1 MSQLIKLE
9 TAPDLVD
16 QVYCALLDAISD
28 GSLAPGTR
36 ITQEDI
42 AAQLSVSR
50 QPVLQALRLLKKD
63 GFVSDAGPSSSAGTR
78 GRGLLVTQID
88 ALWIANVY
96 QVRSALDA
104 LAARLCCGKSRE
116 SDSKIFD
123 KLIAQ
128 GRKAAAGKNI
138 TAMIEADM
146 AFHNAIYAASGNA
159 LIGQS
164 AHLHWRHIR
173 RAMGAV
179 LQASAV
185 RDSVWD
191 EHQAIADA
199 IATGDV
205 QSADTLMSRHGHQ
218 AAAYLANKLA
228 DQRSARN
235 AN

>member
-9 TAPDLVD
+9 TAPDLVE
-16 QVYCALLDAISD
+16 QVYRALLDAISD

-50 QPVLQALRLLKKD
+50 QPVLQALRLLKKE
-63 GFVSDAGPSSSAGTR
+63 GFVLDAGPSHSARTR
-78 GRGLLVTQID
+78 GRGLLVTPIN
-88 ALWIANVY
+88 ASWIANVY

-104 LAARLCCGKSRE
+104 LAARLCCE
-116 SDSKIFD
+116 SGHNFDLKLFD

-138 TAMIEADM
+138 KAMIEADM

-159 LIGQS
+159 LIEQS

-185 RDSVWD
+185 RESVWD

-199 IATGDV
+199 IAAGDA
-205 QSADTLMSRHGHQ
+205 QCADQLMSRHGQQ

-228 DQRSARN
+228 DQRA
-235 AN
+235 A